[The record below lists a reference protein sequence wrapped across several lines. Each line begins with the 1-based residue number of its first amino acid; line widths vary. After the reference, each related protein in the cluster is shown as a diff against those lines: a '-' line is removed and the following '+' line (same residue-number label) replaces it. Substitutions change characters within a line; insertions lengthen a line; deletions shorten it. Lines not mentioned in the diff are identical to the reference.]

1 MNKRDI
7 PPEKLNELYRM
18 AGSDPKLQQ
27 YLRKGDFE
35 GALRCLPEQDAQMI
49 KGILSDPKKL
59 KAVLA
64 SPEVQKMIRQLKNG
78 Q

>member
-35 GALRCLPEQDAQMI
+35 GALRCLPAQDAQMI
-49 KGILSDPKKL
+49 KEILSDPKKL

-78 Q
+78 K

>member
-27 YLRKGDFE
+27 YLRKGDYE
-35 GALRCLPEQDAQMI
+35 GALRSLPPQDAQLI

-59 KAVLA
+59 KAVL
-64 SPEVQKMIRQLKNG
+64 STPEVQQLIRQLKNG
-78 Q
+78 K

>member
-18 AGSDPKLQQ
+18 AGSGPKLQQ

-35 GALRCLPEQDAQMI
+35 GALRCLPKQDAQMI
-49 KGILSDPKKL
+49 QGILSDPKKL

-78 Q
+78 K